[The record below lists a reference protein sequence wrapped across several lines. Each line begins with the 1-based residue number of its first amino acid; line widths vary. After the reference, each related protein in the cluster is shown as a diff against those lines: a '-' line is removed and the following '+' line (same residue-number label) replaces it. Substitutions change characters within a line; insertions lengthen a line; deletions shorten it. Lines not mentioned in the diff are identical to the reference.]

1 MNAVEKAKVYSE
13 FLDSVVKAG
22 LTSSDLMAN
31 PHNLRFNGGG
41 SVEIATVTTS
51 GMTNYDRSNGYTRG
65 VGNLTWKNY
74 TIPYDRGFEFLIDVM
89 DEDESAGTFSAGNV
103 LKVFGDTQEIPE
115 MDTVRY
121 SDVFQALVNDDEV
134 RYGYYTPAE
143 ATLLKT
149 FNTDIAAIRK
159 KVGRTPVLKA
169 KMSESAFAVL
179 TNSTELSKQ
188 LLVQSVAGEN
198 GVTTEIYKINGVQIM
213 PVPDDRLVT
222 EIETIAAGVV
232 GGFIVKPWTQDMNWL
247 IYSTDAVVA
256 FEKHKKVK
264 VFSEGDHTRGDGD
277 LIQGRLVHGCWV
289 LENKKDMV
297 YASLKTA
304 TIAGFPT
311 GVITSTGATNATYTL
326 GDIFTK
332 KDAGHKFY
340 YLDGGSATELS
351 AVSCYDEFTTAGWE
365 EITVATAI
373 EDVTTTKY
381 FNYLVEVDGNG
392 KILRRGSIKTA

>member
-1 MNAVEKAKVYSE
+1 MT
-13 FLDSVVKAG
+13 DR
-22 LTSSDLMAN
+22 MAI
-31 PHNLRFNGGG
+31 LRM
-41 SVEIATVTTS
+41 SRKPPYIT
-51 GMTNYDRSNGYTRG
+51 
-65 VGNLTWKNY
+65 KNY

-213 PVPDDRLVT
+213 PVPDDRLIT

-247 IYSTDAVVA
+247 IYSKGTQLLLLK
-256 FEKHKKVK
+256 KHKKVK
-264 VFSEGDHTRGDGD
+264 VFSEGDLH
-277 LIQGRLVHGCWV
+277 
-289 LENKKDMV
+289 
-297 YASLKTA
+297 
-304 TIAGFPT
+304 
-311 GVITSTGATNATYTL
+311 TGATVNQVGRIHVLESGEAA
-326 GDIFTK
+326 INPP
-332 KDAGHKFY
+332 
-340 YLDGGSATELS
+340 
-351 AVSCYDEFTTAGWE
+351 TTP
-365 EITVATAI
+365 AI
-373 EDVTTTKY
+373 
-381 FNYLVEVDGNG
+381 
-392 KILRRGSIKTA
+392 